1 MLYTASCVNVSGG
14 AFPSRSILSVGALL
28 QFSILFSFCFVPSM
42 SVCCHCKDSIAG
54 CAGGNACPLV
64 TDLAANIALFEGGRL
79 GSVPSVRNLL
89 PPELSSFFTR
99 SVCEALVAI
108 ATAPISGGESNG
120 SRRSP
125 HAKLGS
131 LIRI

>member
-1 MLYTASCVNVSGG
+1 
-14 AFPSRSILSVGALL
+14 
-28 QFSILFSFCFVPSM
+28 M

-54 CAGGNACPLV
+54 CAGGDACPLV
-64 TDLAANIALFEGGRL
+64 IDLAANIALFEGGRL

-108 ATAPISGGESNG
+108 ATAPIG
-120 SRRSP
+120 
-125 HAKLGS
+125 KVV
-131 LIRI
+131 IDY